1 MILSVL
7 QDLGHGTRIKSYFWV
22 DEFLAKEG
30 KRLFNNF
37 LLGLFPLDK

>member
-1 MILSVL
+1 VNFDFL
-7 QDLGHGTRIKSYFWV
+7 V